1 MHRRDIPR
9 KIIASQSFGSV
20 IKKCRYAAVAFVS
33 LSLVLCASAQVEE
46 HTSAAL
52 PQLTAHQIASMLE
65 AKNKERAD
73 RLNTYKSTRTYQL
86 EYHGFPSHKQ
96 ASMVVD
102 AQFQRPQNKQL
113 TIVSEQGSGILREK
127 VLHRLVE
134 SESESAK
141 EGKQSTAISEENYEF
156 ALVGTE
162 VKRGH
167 ACYVLKVKPKKP
179 NKFLYTG
186 NIWVDAKDFAVV
198 HISAQPAKN
207 PSFWIK
213 KVQIEHDYE
222 KFGEFWLPVRNTSV
236 SSTRL
241 GGQATLT
248 IDYGKY
254 EVHGLE
260 QANSELGGV
269 AVVTDWRGTV
279 PQIDPAL

>member
-1 MHRRDIPR
+1 VHHQSISR
-9 KIIASQSFGSV
+9 KLDLLRNHKFITSTCRFLAIAWVMLTLLLYASAHAQEQPA
-20 IKKCRYAAVAFVS
+20 AAV
-33 LSLVLCASAQVEE
+33 
-46 HTSAAL
+46 

-65 AKNKERAD
+65 AKNKERAE
-73 RLNTYKSTRTYQL
+73 RLNTYKSTRTYNL
-86 EYHGFPSHKQ
+86 EYHGFPSHKE

-102 AQFQRPQNKQL
+102 ARFQRPQTKEL
-113 TIVSEQGSGILREK
+113 TIVSEQGSGLLREK
-127 VLHRLVE
+127 VLHKLVE
-134 SESESAK
+134 SETESVK

-156 ALVGTE
+156 TLVGTE

-186 NIWVDAKDFAVV
+186 NIWVDTKDFAVV

-213 KVQIEHDYE
+213 KVQIEHEYE

-236 SSTRL
+236 SSTRF

-254 EVHGLE
+254 EVHGTE
-260 QANSELGGV
+260 RVASGPGGMAELN
-269 AVVTDWRGTV
+269 DWRGTV
-279 PQIDPAL
+279 PPIDSAL

>member
-1 MHRRDIPR
+1 MHRRDISPIFIQIR
-9 KIIASQSFGSV
+9 RIVTG
-20 IKKCRYAAVAFVS
+20 KCGAAAA
-33 LSLVLCASAQVEE
+33 LVTLGVVVCASAQVAE
-46 HTSAAL
+46 HTPTAV

-73 RLNTYKSTRTYQL
+73 HLNTYKSTRTYQL
-86 EYHGFPSHKQ
+86 EYRGFPSHKQ

-102 AQFQRPQNKQL
+102 AKFQRPQSKEL
-113 TIVSEQGSGILREK
+113 TIVSEQGSGMLREK
-127 VLHRLVE
+127 VLHKLVE
-134 SESESAK
+134 SETESVK
-141 EGKQSTAISEENYEF
+141 EGKQSTAISEENYDF
-156 ALVGTE
+156 TLVGNE

-167 ACYVLKVKPKKP
+167 ACYVLKVTPKKP
-179 NKFLYTG
+179 NKFLYMG

-213 KVQIEHDYE
+213 KVQIEHEYE

-236 SSTRL
+236 SSTRF

-254 EVHGLE
+254 EVHGVE
-260 QANSELGGV
+260 QAISGRGGV
-269 AVVTDWRGTV
+269 AVVNDWRGTV
-279 PQIDPAL
+279 PQIDSAL